1 MWKFIEKIF
10 YLTFISAF
18 QFLQYVKWLIQPTK
32 SKGDFKALRN
42 VHRRYHLPLKFI
54 QQLRKN

>member
-54 QQLRKN
+54 QQL

>member
-1 MWKFIEKIF
+1 MMMWKFTDKMF

-18 QFLQYVKWLIQPTK
+18 QFLQYVKRLIQLPK

-42 VHRRYHLPLKFI
+42 VHTSYRLLLKFI
-54 QQLRKN
+54 QEL

>member
-1 MWKFIEKIF
+1 MWKFTDKMF

-18 QFLQYVKWLIQPTK
+18 QFLQYVKRLIQLPK

-42 VHRRYHLPLKFI
+42 VHTSYRLLLKFI
-54 QQLRKN
+54 QEL